1 MGSITRTIAN
11 NLTVTKASSG
21 TMVDVWRLASDHSS
35 TSSASTITGWE
46 RDDTASYAGV
56 GTGMTES
63 SGIFTFP
70 STGIYL
76 ITAICSFNSAGND
89 SNYNEL
95 SIQQTVNG
103 GTGWTFRAGNSDDIQ
118 SGTNERAATTQLCTF
133 DVTDVSTHK
142 IRFNAFSQNT
152 VKMYGSSSGNRT
164 HVLFQKINE
173 T

>member
-11 NLTVTKASSG
+11 NLTVTKASQG
-21 TMVDVWRLASDHSS
+21 TMVDVWRLASNYSMTS
-35 TSSASTITGWE
+35 TASTITGWE
-46 RDDTASYAGV
+46 RDDTGTYGGV

-76 ITAICSFNSAGND
+76 IQAICSLNSAGND

-95 SIQQTVNG
+95 SIQISTDG
-103 GTGWTFRAGNSDDIQ
+103 GTGRTFRAGNSDDIQ
-118 SGTNERAATTQLCTF
+118 SGTNERGATTQLCTF
-133 DVTDVSTHK
+133 DVTDTSTHK
-142 IRFNAFSQNT
+142 VLFRAFSQNT
-152 VKMYGSSSGNRT
+152 VNVYGDSSGNRT
-164 HVLFQKINE
+164 HVLFMKLSE